1 MRILL
6 ILLLVLLFTKLSA
19 QYYED
24 VDTTNSQTL
33 KSTLHNIIDSHTMFP
48 YTSQDRDTWD
58 VLYLAD
64 QDPFNP
70 DNIWTIYKNASYE
83 WLGGGIQVYN
93 REHTWP
99 QSYGFD
105 DDVLGDNNP
114 ARTDM
119 HALMLADGSYNNGR
133 GNKFYDDCDSSCTER
148 PTDMINGQGGG
159 TGIYP
164 GNSNWFDIDSYEVW
178 DFKPLIKNDRF

>member
-48 YTSQDRDTWD
+48 YTSQDTDTWD

-83 WLGGGIQVYN
+83 WLGGGIQVYQNN
-93 REHTWP
+93 RNPFIDHPEWVLCV
-99 QSYGFD
+99 FAND
-105 DDVLGDNNP
+105 CFLANDV
-114 ARTDM
+114 
-119 HALMLADGSYNNGR
+119 
-133 GNKFYDDCDSSCTER
+133 
-148 PTDMINGQGGG
+148 I
-159 TGIYP
+159 
-164 GNSNWFDIDSYEVW
+164 
-178 DFKPLIKNDRF
+178 FKK